1 MPSDLRLPIKVV
13 VVRDEDYRR
22 PESTGG
28 QRKLFGEVT
37 PEIRDMF
44 VHQIEQVGSHFADV
58 FRRAP
63 AVPAVARIV
72 LKEKPENVQSTA
84 VDARSSASTTWP
96 AASGAT
102 APACRGSRS
111 RRGRRARGR

>member
-84 VDARSSASTTWP
+84 VDAEYE
-96 AASGAT
+96 
-102 APACRGSRS
+102 
-111 RRGRRARGR
+111 RARLIGIMSHTKHGPEGHGAEERP